1 MIPYLLHVS
10 ILLAGGYAFYWFL
23 LRQETFFRLNR
34 IILLACLIL
43 PLVLPLVTIPAN
55 WSLQLLPT
63 TAISSV
69 VFPSDNAPK
78 ASLLAPQKG
87 TDEVRSNE
95 STPTTFKQENSLMEP
110 ATTLSMY
117 KVLTNLYLTGVFV
130 FLLTFFIQLVLI
142 LAKKN
147 TLNLIKDGKY
157 QIVELVKEEAP
168 YSFWHSIF
176 INPAVYDP
184 DTYEQ
189 IVAHEKIHIDQA
201 HFIDKLIVECL
212 LIAFWFNPFI
222 WLFRKAI
229 SNNLEFL
236 TDQSMLTKGFP
247 KQAYQLSLFKVSVPQ
262 FPLNLTTNYNQS
274 FLKNRIAMMNTKKSS
289 ARSVWKYLFMLPLL
303 GFSMMSLNTVEQN
316 DSNAAIT
323 PIDASKINPIVEKE
337 QSISPIVT
345 TQNPTKSNKLAES
358 SRKKSKIKTAKQA
371 VLGPNAGLWKGEVKG
386 NKVCFFLNAAG
397 LANTKTRQLCF
408 LENEIKGFSKNSNSG
423 FSIEQTQG
431 TLLMEGSFSTDKGH
445 GTFTFKPNPSFVR
458 FLKNEEMIEIK
469 EEKIIL
475 LFFHNISKTYIK
487 EVVQASIDK
496 GIKRHSLS
504 FNEDEHVFAVVNNGH
519 SNRSSNQHSDG
530 KVSVETINGVTYVQG
545 EGTHNINGTVIKVT
559 GNETWMVEQ
568 DGSAQLLKDGAN
580 KKDRVSPKR
589 KTHFNRTNKTRQS
602 SSGIEQHYLKGSKGK
617 GHLDWI
623 GYQNTMLERSTQ
635 SLWKLPAFCQALRS
649 ELVKDEIIE
658 DGDKILF
665 YFGQKG
671 AYVNGWHLSGGHETK
686 YFELAQKYNIRVSK
700 GWNIELDGQNVLV
713 SGSVR
718 DVEQLKK
725 DLQETLIEDGL
736 IANKKN
742 EILMKIY
749 GNRLIVNG
757 KDIPKNKL
765 TRYFQLLQDY
775 RVTPSPGKI
784 IQMGRKKGKNY
795 IHVGYGGDNSFFGT
809 FSSES

>member
-1 MIPYLLHVS
+1 MIPYLFHVS
-10 ILLAGGYAFYWFL
+10 ILLAGGYAFYWLL

-34 IILLACLIL
+34 MILLACLIL
-43 PLVLPLVTIPAN
+43 PLTLPLVTIPAA
-55 WSLQLLPT
+55 WSLQILPDT
-63 TAISSV
+63 TVPSAIFSSDSAAKESALAPEKGVDLISSE
-69 VFPSDNAPK
+69 SAIITSNQDN
-78 ASLLAPQKG
+78 S
-87 TDEVRSNE
+87 TIE
-95 STPTTFKQENSLMEP
+95 SSS
-110 ATTLSMY
+110 TLSIYQVMTY
-117 KVLTNLYLTGVFV
+117 LYFAGVFV
-130 FLLTFFIQLVLI
+130 FLLAFFIQLILI

-168 YSFWHSIF
+168 YSFWRSIF
-176 INPAVYDP
+176 INPATYDP

-222 WLFRKAI
+222 WLFRKAV

-236 TDQSMLTKGFP
+236 TDQSMITKGFP

-289 ARSVWKYLFMLPLL
+289 ARSVWKYLFILPLF
-303 GFSMMSLNTVEQN
+303 GFSMMSLNTVKQPG
-316 DSNAAIT
+316 SNLEIIRVKPST
-323 PIDASKINPIVEKE
+323 INSVVEKE
-337 QSISPIVT
+337 ASIAPIVAP
-345 TQNPTKSNKLAES
+345 QNTPKPTKLAEATS
-358 SRKKSKIKTAKQA
+358 KKSKIKAKKQA
-371 VLGPNAGLWKGEVKG
+371 VSRPNAGLWKGEVKG
-386 NKVCFFLNAAG
+386 NKVCFFIDAASLVNAE
-397 LANTKTRQLCF
+397 TRQLCF
-408 LENEIKGFSKNSNSG
+408 LEKEIKGFSKNSNSG
-423 FSIEQTQG
+423 FSIEQAQG
-431 TLLMEGSFSTDKGH
+431 TLLMEGSFSTDKGQ

-475 LFFHNISKTYIK
+475 LFFHNISKTYLK
-487 EVVQASIDK
+487 EVVRESIDK
-496 GIKRHSLS
+496 GIKKHSLS
-504 FNEDEHVFAVVNNGH
+504 FNDDEHVLAIVNPHH
-519 SNRSSNQHSDG
+519 SNHKTNQHSDG
-530 KVSVETINGVTYVQG
+530 KVSVETINGVTYVTG
-545 EGTHNINGTVIKVT
+545 GGTHNINGTIITIT
-559 GNETWMVEQ
+559 GDETWVVQQ
-568 DGSAQLLKDGAN
+568 DGSAQILKDGAN
-580 KKDRVSPKR
+580 KKNRISPKR
-589 KTHFNRTNKTRQS
+589 KTHFNTTNKVRPT
-602 SSGIEQHYLKGSKGK
+602 SGVEQHYLKSSKGK

-623 GYQNTMLERSTQ
+623 GYQNTMLEPSTQ
-635 SLWKLPAFCQALRS
+635 SLWKLPAFCQAFQR

-686 YFELAQKYNIRVSK
+686 YFELARKHNIPVSK

-736 IANKKN
+736 ISNKKD

-757 KDIPKNKL
+757 NDIPKNQL
-765 TRYFQLLQDY
+765 TKYFQLLQDY
-775 RVTPSPGKI
+775 RITPSPGKI

-795 IHVGYGGDNSFFGT
+795 IHVGYGGDNSFLGT
-809 FSSES
+809 FSTD